1 MVRFSDFELI
11 KLLMKNSRTPYVK
24 LGELLGVSE
33 TAIRKR
39 IRKLEED
46 GVIRRYT
53 IEVDPKK
60 LGFKVNA
67 LIGLDTVPERF
78 IAVIEELKAMEE
90 VLGLYSASGDHMILL
105 ECWFKDSDELARFV
119 KRLESIRGVTRVCPA
134 IILEKLK

>member
-39 IRKLEED
+39 VRKLEEE

-67 LIGLDTVPERF
+67 LIGLDTVSERF

-119 KRLESIRGVTRVCPA
+119 KRLESIHGVSRICPA

>member
-67 LIGLDTVPERF
+67 LIGLDTVSERF

>member
-39 IRKLEED
+39 VRKLEEE
-46 GVIRRYT
+46 GVIKRYT

-119 KRLESIRGVTRVCPA
+119 KRLESIHGVSRICPA

>member
-39 IRKLEED
+39 VRKLEEE

-119 KRLESIRGVTRVCPA
+119 KRLESIHGVSRICPA

>member
-11 KLLMKNSRTPYVK
+11 KLLMENSRIPYVK

-39 IRKLEED
+39 VKRLEEE

-67 LIGLDTVPERF
+67 LIGLDTVPERL
-78 IAVIEELKAMEE
+78 IAVIEELKAMED
-90 VLGLYSASGDHMILL
+90 VLSLYSASGDHMLLL
-105 ECWFKDSDELARFV
+105 ECWFKDSEELARFV

>member
-39 IRKLEED
+39 VRKLEEE

-90 VLGLYSASGDHMILL
+90 ILGLYSASGDHMILL

-119 KRLESIRGVTRVCPA
+119 KRLESIHGVSRICPA

>member
-39 IRKLEED
+39 VRKLEEE
-46 GVIRRYT
+46 GVIKRYT

-90 VLGLYSASGDHMILL
+90 ILGLYSASGDHMILL

-119 KRLESIRGVTRVCPA
+119 KRLESIHGVSRICPA